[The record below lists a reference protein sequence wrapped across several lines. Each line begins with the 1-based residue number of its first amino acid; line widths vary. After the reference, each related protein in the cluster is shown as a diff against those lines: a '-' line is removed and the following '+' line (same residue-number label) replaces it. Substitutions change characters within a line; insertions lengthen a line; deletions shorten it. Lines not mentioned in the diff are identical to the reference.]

1 MAKKKQNQIIG
12 AGGGGGGGQTPVQQ
26 TIVVQQAAPPAVY
39 TPIKTADNLASSAH
53 ATLLDLISEG
63 EIEGFPSAKDYTRG
77 TDNYNLALL
86 KDVYLTDTPVLRSGA
101 DVTDLSD
108 SDYNFKGVTVE
119 ARYGTNAQA
128 YMSMPDDAVEE
139 IIAVN
144 AKVEKDSPI
153 TRQITDANVDAVRIA
168 IAIPR
173 LEQVNDKGD
182 LLGSSVIFAFEVQYN
197 GGGFTEVAEEKI
209 SGRTA
214 DKYERDYIVNLDGD
228 FPVDIRV
235 VRKSANSTDTNVRDT
250 FWTAYTEL
258 VYTKLRYPNS
268 ALVKVRFDASQFN
281 SIPARSYRIRGIKVK
296 LPNNATVDQS
306 TGRVTYSGTWTGTF
320 GAAQWCADPA
330 WILYDLLIS
339 KRYGFGDHI
348 AEAQLDKF
356 GFYSASQYCNE
367 LVDDGLDGEEPR
379 FQCHATI
386 QNQYEAYKLINDLCS
401 VMRSQPYW
409 STGTLTFSQDKPT
422 DSTYL
427 FNRSNVLEP
436 GFSYAGSDLKTRHT
450 VAVVGYLD
458 LETREINCESVED
471 RDAIEKYGIVT
482 TQVRAFACTSRGQAN
497 RLGRWILFSEQQ
509 ETEVISFTASIEAG
523 ALIRPGAVID
533 VQDPVRAG
541 VRYGGR
547 ISSATASVIVVD
559 DADGLPSSDATLS
572 VMLPDGSMETRDI
585 SSRTG
590 TSITVASDFS
600 ATPNANSIW
609 IIQTDSIQ
617 TQQYRVLT
625 VKETEGHLYAITG
638 LKYNS
643 SKYAYVESG
652 AKLQTRSISN
662 LNAIPSPPTSPKAE
676 EKFYVS
682 NSKAKVKIILSWQA
696 IKGIPQYKV
705 RYRVDDNNWESVIVT
720 KPDVEILD
728 TVDGNYVFEIYSIN
742 SLGRQSS
749 DYTEFNFSAVGKT
762 AVPGAVQNLS
772 FERINANS
780 GRLKW
785 DPSTEIDVLNGGK
798 VYIRHSSL
806 TDGTGTWS
814 NSVDLIEAV
823 AGNST
828 EAIIPAVEG
837 EVLAKFEDDG
847 GRQSATATSVII
859 DFPDTLGEF
868 VVQNRREDQDV
879 PPFQGTA
886 TDCFYSEEYD
896 ALAIDGDEDIDDEA
910 DFDDVPNFDFLG
922 NVLTVATYEFKNTL
936 DLESVYSLDLQRRF
950 VTRGFYPANLIDNL
964 TANIDTWDSFDGD
977 VVDSVNAVLQLR
989 RTNDDP
995 AGTPTWTAW
1004 QEFVNGTFKGRA
1016 FQFRAQLES
1025 SDEDQNIL
1033 IDELGYKATFQRR
1046 TDQST
1051 ATVTSSA
1058 GATNVT
1064 FANPFFTG
1072 TTVLGG
1078 VNSSLPS
1085 VGVTAQNMQGGD
1097 YFEISNVS
1105 STGFT
1110 VHFKDSG
1117 DASISRN
1124 FDWSATGFG
1133 LVG

>member
-1 MAKKKQNQIIG
+1 LERVNNQ
-12 AGGGGGGGQTPVQQ
+12 
-26 TIVVQQAAPPAVY
+26 
-39 TPIKTADNLASSAH
+39 
-53 ATLLDLISEG
+53 
-63 EIEGFPSAKDYTRG
+63 
-77 TDNYNLALL
+77 
-86 KDVYLTDTPVLRSGA
+86 
-101 DVTDLSD
+101 
-108 SDYNFKGVTVE
+108 
-119 ARYGTNAQA
+119 
-128 YMSMPDDAVEE
+128 
-139 IIAVN
+139 
-144 AKVEKDSPI
+144 
-153 TRQITDANVDAVRIA
+153 
-168 IAIPR
+168 
-173 LEQVNDKGD
+173 GD
-182 LLGSSVIFAFEVQYN
+182 LLGSSVTFAFEVQYN

-235 VRKSANSTDTNVRDT
+235 VRKTANSTDTNVRDT
-250 FWTAYTEL
+250 IWTTYTEL

-281 SIPARSYRIRGIKVK
+281 SIPPRSYRIRGIKVK
-296 LPNNATVDQS
+296 LPNNATVDQN

-367 LVDDGLDGEEPR
+367 LVDDGLDGQEPR

-401 VMRSQPYW
+401 VMRAQPYW

-458 LETREINCESVED
+458 LETREINYESVED
-471 RDAIEKYGIVT
+471 RDAIEKYGVVT

-547 ISSATASVIVVD
+547 ISSATTEVITVD
-559 DADGLPSSDATLS
+559 DATGLPSSDATLS
-572 VMLPDGSMETRDI
+572 VLLPDGTLETKDI
-585 SSRTG
+585 SAVSG
-590 TSITVASDFS
+590 NQISVATAFS
-600 ATPNANSIW
+600 VAPNSNSVW
-609 IIQTDSIQ
+609 IVQTDSIQ

-625 VKETEGHLYAITG
+625 VKETDGHLYAITG

-662 LNAIPSPPTSPKAE
+662 LNAIPNPPTSPKAE

-696 IKGIPQYKV
+696 VKGIPQYKI
-705 RYRVDDNNWESVIVT
+705 RYRVDDNNWESVIVV

-728 TVDGNYVFEIYSIN
+728 TIAGDYVFEIYSIN

-785 DPSTEIDVLNGGK
+785 DASTEIDVLNGGK

-837 EVLAKFEDDG
+837 EVLVKFEDDG
-847 GRQSATATSVII
+847 ARQSATATSVII

-936 DLESVYSLDLQRRF
+936 DLETVYSLDLQRRF
-950 VTRGFYPANLIDNL
+950 VTRGFYPDNLIDNL

-989 RTNDDP
+989 RTDDDP

-1025 SDEDQNIL
+1025 SDVNQNIL